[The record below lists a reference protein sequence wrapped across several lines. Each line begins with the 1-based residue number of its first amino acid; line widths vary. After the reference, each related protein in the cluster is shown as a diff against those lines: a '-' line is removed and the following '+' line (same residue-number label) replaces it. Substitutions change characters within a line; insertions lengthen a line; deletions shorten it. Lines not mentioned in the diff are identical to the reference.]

1 MAAEIICTVCG
12 ARQPLVAALEGA
24 AVREAWQAA
33 LALSA
38 GVEFAQT
45 VAAYVDWFAQPAK
58 APQARTVVRVLA
70 DLTSRIQAGR
80 VKQKGISRPA
90 PLAVWVDGM
99 RLITG
104 GHTAAERP
112 LTSNGYLAG
121 IVWRRAEA
129 GTAGQGTPDL
139 APDAGPVPAAERPDP
154 VLARNHL
161 LNEIKGLQVM
171 LAGARDEA
179 AQESLR
185 RQMSVAQSRLAES
198 AGADHGTGV

>member
-1 MAAEIICTVCG
+1 MPAEIICTVCG
-12 ARQPLVAALEGA
+12 ARQPLVAALDGA
-24 AVREAWQAA
+24 AVREAWTAA
-33 LALSA
+33 LTLSA

-45 VAAYVDWFAQPAK
+45 VVAYVDWFAQPAK

-80 VKQKGISRPA
+80 VKLQGISRPA

-129 GTAGQGTPDL
+129 GTAVPG
-139 APDAGPVPAAERPDP
+139 APDPTPAPAPAPTERPDP

-171 LAGARDEA
+171 LAGAHDTA

-185 RQMSVAQSRLAES
+185 RQMSVAQRRLAES